1 MQPGDAPGPRAPPA
15 EPTINLERSP
25 SRRATSS
32 HTALAVSNG
41 SAAQRRTR
49 AAFSPPQS
57 ATTRA
62 ASQARAAVR
71 ERQASRSANLV
82 RDAARGAG
90 TSVGS
95 TDATASSAAAS
106 AAPATS
112 IDVNVLH
119 LGPPGKN
126 YKKPRLVH
134 VVGSGGPGD
143 AFHVR
148 QANGVE
154 IFGVPRSR
162 LSTRL
167 EADPAVFRAAELA
180 ARKLREVASA
190 SISSSASAAS
200 ASMASPASAASASMA
215 SSASAASAS
224 MASPAAETE
233 TVTNDD
239 ELLYLGPLGKNYKKP
254 RLVHIVGSRGPG
266 NTFDVRQANG
276 VKLSDVPRS
285 RLSTRLEADPAVFQA
300 AELAARKLREVASAS
315 TSSSASAAS
324 ASMAS
329 PASAA
334 SASMASSASAASASM
349 ASPAAETETVTN
361 DDELLYLGP
370 LGKNYKKPRLVH
382 IVGSR
387 GPGNTFDV
395 RQANGVK
402 LSDVPRS
409 RLSTRLE
416 ADPAVFQAAELA
428 ARKLRTAAAAT
439 APAGPPANG
448 LAPSADRLAQVAEA
462 AQNAISDITAR
473 TVCAVCCCTV
483 QEASTVPV
491 VVTEQPPTGWHAKL
505 KATPAMGL
513 HAELRAQ
520 YTIGDDSADVHPLWT
535 EMCVNLV
542 VNSTA
547 AFAWRSLPP
556 ALTLALPCLRCAP
569 GCCVQRHCT
578 TQAQVSGPL
587 TCATAASRASTASG
601 PRPHQRTASPTA
613 TSGGTRRPCQGSPT
627 SHNR

>member
-15 EPTINLERSP
+15 ESTIDPDRSP
-25 SRRATSS
+25 SRRAASS
-32 HTALAVSNG
+32 PTALAVFNG

-49 AAFSPPQS
+49 GAFSPPQS
-57 ATTRA
+57 TTTRA
-62 ASQARAAVR
+62 ANQGRAAVR

-180 ARKLREVASA
+180 ARKLRAVASA

-200 ASMASPASAASASMA
+200 TSMASPASAASASMA

-239 ELLYLGPLGKNYKKP
+239 K
-254 RLVHIVGSRGPG
+254 
-266 NTFDVRQANG
+266 
-276 VKLSDVPRS
+276 
-285 RLSTRLEADPAVFQA
+285 
-300 AELAARKLREVASAS
+300 
-315 TSSSASAAS
+315 
-324 ASMAS
+324 
-329 PASAA
+329 
-334 SASMASSASAASASM
+334 
-349 ASPAAETETVTN
+349 
-361 DDELLYLGP
+361 LLYLGP

>member
-1 MQPGDAPGPRAPPA
+1 MQSGH
-15 EPTINLERSP
+15 
-25 SRRATSS
+25 ATSPG
-32 HTALAVSNG
+32 T
-41 SAAQRRTR
+41 
-49 AAFSPPQS
+49 PP
-57 ATTRA
+57 T
-62 ASQARAAVR
+62 V
-71 ERQASRSANLV
+71 
-82 RDAARGAG
+82 
-90 TSVGS
+90 
-95 TDATASSAAAS
+95 S
-106 AAPATS
+106 AAPAAMS
-112 IDVNVLH
+112 IDVNVLY
-119 LGPPGKN
+119 LGPLGKN

-134 VVGSGGPGD
+134 IVGSRGPGD

-167 EADPAVFRAAELA
+167 EAEPAVFQAAELA
-180 ARKLREVASA
+180 ARKLRERTTAT
-190 SISSSASAAS
+190 
-200 ASMASPASAASASMA
+200 AASASMA
-215 SSASAASAS
+215 SSAASHVAA
-224 MASPAAETE
+224 AAEP
-233 TVTNDD
+233 VSNDD
-239 ELLYLGPLGKNYKKP
+239 DLLYLGPLGTNYKKP
-254 RLVHIVGSRGPG
+254 RLVHVVGSGGPG

-300 AELAARKLREVASAS
+300 AELAARRLRER
-315 TSSSASAAS
+315 TAA
-324 ASMAS
+324 AATA
-329 PASAA
+329 PA
-334 SASMASSASAASASM
+334 
-349 ASPAAETETVTN
+349 
-361 DDELLYLGP
+361 GP
-370 LGKNYKKPRLVH
+370 P
-382 IVGSR
+382 
-387 GPGNTFDV
+387 
-395 RQANGVK
+395 ANGLAPSANRPTQVAEAAQNAI
-402 LSDVPRS
+402 SDV
-409 RLSTRLE
+409 T
-416 ADPAVFQAAELA
+416 
-428 ARKLRTAAAAT
+428 AAAT

-491 VVTEQPPTGWHAKL
+491 VVTEQPPTAWHAKL
-505 KATPAMGL
+505 KATPAMRL

-547 AFAWRSLPP
+547 AFARRSLPP
-556 ALTLALPCLRCAP
+556 ALTLAFPCLRCAP

-587 TCATAASRASTASG
+587 TCAAAASRASTASG

-613 TSGGTRRPCQGSPT
+613 TSGGTRRPCQSSPT

>member
-1 MQPGDAPGPRAPPA
+1 MQPADAPGPRAPPA
-15 EPTINLERSP
+15 ESTTNSERSP
-25 SRRATSS
+25 SRRAASS
-32 HTALAVSNG
+32 PTALAVSNG

-49 AAFSPPQS
+49 GAFSPPQS
-57 ATTRA
+57 TTTRA
-62 ASQARAAVR
+62 ANQGRAAVR
-71 ERQASRSANLV
+71 ERQASRSANLI

-90 TSVGS
+90 TSVGATAS
-95 TDATASSAAAS
+95 TASSAAAS

-112 IDVNVLH
+112 IDVNVLY
-119 LGPPGKN
+119 LGPLGKN

-134 VVGSGGPGD
+134 VVGSVGPGD
-143 AFHVR
+143 AFDVR

-154 IFGVPRSR
+154 LSGVPRSR

-167 EADPAVFRAAELA
+167 EADPAVFEAAELA
-180 ARKLREVASA
+180 ARKLRQRATPVAA
-190 SISSSASAAS
+190 
-200 ASMASPASAASASMA
+200 
-215 SSASAASAS
+215 
-224 MASPAAETE
+224 AAETAS
-233 TVTNDD
+233 NDD
-239 ELLYLGPLGKNYKKP
+239 DFLYLGPLGTNYDKP
-254 RLVHIVGSRGPG
+254 RLVHVVGSGGPG

-276 VKLSDVPRS
+276 VKLSGVPRS
-285 RLSTRLEADPAVFQA
+285 RLSTRLESDPAVFQA
-300 AELAARKLREVASAS
+300 AELAARKVRE
-315 TSSSASAAS
+315 
-324 ASMAS
+324 
-329 PASAA
+329 
-334 SASMASSASAASASM
+334 
-349 ASPAAETETVTN
+349 
-361 DDELLYLGP
+361 
-370 LGKNYKKPRLVH
+370 
-382 IVGSR
+382 
-387 GPGNTFDV
+387 
-395 RQANGVK
+395 
-402 LSDVPRS
+402 
-409 RLSTRLE
+409 
-416 ADPAVFQAAELA
+416 
-428 ARKLRTAAAAT
+428 RTAAA
-439 APAGPPANG
+439 ANG

-462 AQNAISDITAR
+462 AQRAVSDITAR

>member
-1 MQPGDAPGPRAPPA
+1 MQPADAPGPRAPPA
-15 EPTINLERSP
+15 ESTTNSERSP
-25 SRRATSS
+25 SRRAASS
-32 HTALAVSNG
+32 PTALAVSNG

-49 AAFSPPQS
+49 GAFSPPQS
-57 ATTRA
+57 TTTRA
-62 ASQARAAVR
+62 ANQGRAAVR
-71 ERQASRSANLV
+71 ERQASRSANLI

-90 TSVGS
+90 TSVGATAS
-95 TDATASSAAAS
+95 TASSAAAS

-112 IDVNVLH
+112 IDVNVLY
-119 LGPPGKN
+119 LGPLGKN

-134 VVGSGGPGD
+134 VVGSVGPGD
-143 AFHVR
+143 AFDVR

-154 IFGVPRSR
+154 LSGVPRSR

-167 EADPAVFRAAELA
+167 EADPAVFEAAELA
-180 ARKLREVASA
+180 ARKLRERATPVAA
-190 SISSSASAAS
+190 
-200 ASMASPASAASASMA
+200 
-215 SSASAASAS
+215 
-224 MASPAAETE
+224 AAETASN
-233 TVTNDD
+233 NDD
-239 ELLYLGPLGKNYKKP
+239 FLYLGPLGTNYKKP
-254 RLVHIVGSRGPG
+254 RLVHVVGSVGPGDAFDVRQANGVELSGVPRSRLSTRLEADPAVFEAAELAARKLRERATPVAAAAETASNDDDFLYLGPLGTNYDKPRLVHVVGSGGPG

-276 VKLSDVPRS
+276 VKLSGVPRS
-285 RLSTRLEADPAVFQA
+285 RLSTRLESDPAVFQA
-300 AELAARKLREVASAS
+300 AELAARKVRE
-315 TSSSASAAS
+315 
-324 ASMAS
+324 
-329 PASAA
+329 
-334 SASMASSASAASASM
+334 
-349 ASPAAETETVTN
+349 
-361 DDELLYLGP
+361 
-370 LGKNYKKPRLVH
+370 
-382 IVGSR
+382 
-387 GPGNTFDV
+387 
-395 RQANGVK
+395 
-402 LSDVPRS
+402 
-409 RLSTRLE
+409 
-416 ADPAVFQAAELA
+416 
-428 ARKLRTAAAAT
+428 RTAAA
-439 APAGPPANG
+439 ANG

-462 AQNAISDITAR
+462 AQRAVSDITAR

-505 KATPAMGL
+505 KATPAMRL

-613 TSGGTRRPCQGSPT
+613 TSGGTRRPCQSSPI